1 MRALAAKLLNAVG
14 RRRLAGQVDL
24 SIGQSSTIRLYR
36 IAPKPACKLAVGQDC
51 IINARISF
59 DRAGASFRCG
69 DRCYVGA
76 SHFVVAHE
84 ISLGNDVIVSWNV
97 TIVDHNS
104 HAVSWDGRANDVI
117 DWGAGAKDWRHVKIA
132 PVRIEDKVW
141 IGFNAIILKGLTIG
155 EGAIVA
161 AGSVVSKDVAPYTL
175 VGGNPAVFIRTLEG
189 SSA

>member
-1 MRALAAKLLNAVG
+1 MRALAARLLNVIG

-24 SIGQSSTIRLYR
+24 VIGRQSTVRLNR
-36 IAPKPACKLAVGQDC
+36 VVPKPACKLVVGQDC
-51 IINARISF
+51 IMNARISF
-59 DRAGASFRCG
+59 DRAGASFQCG

-76 SHFVVAHE
+76 SHFVLAHE
-84 ISLGNDVIVSWNV
+84 ISLGNDVVISWNV

-104 HAVSWDGRANDVI
+104 HAISWDGRANDVI
-117 DWGAGAKDWRHVKIA
+117 DWAAGAKDWSQVKIA
-132 PVRIEDKVW
+132 PVRIEDKAW

-161 AGSVVSKDVAPYTL
+161 AGAVVSKDVAPYTL